1 MDGLRNEERVAN
13 GWEKTVVLEG
23 EEKKEFT
30 GHGVEDMKI
39 PW

>member
-1 MDGLRNEERVAN
+1 MDGLRKEERVAN
-13 GWEKTVVLEG
+13 GGEKTVVLEG
-23 EEKKEFT
+23 EEKEFT